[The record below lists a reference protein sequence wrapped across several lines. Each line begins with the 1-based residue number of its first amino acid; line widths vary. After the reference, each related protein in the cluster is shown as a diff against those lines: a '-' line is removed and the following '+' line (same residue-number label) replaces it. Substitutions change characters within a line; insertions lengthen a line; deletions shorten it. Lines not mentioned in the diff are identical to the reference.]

1 MTLGHLRCIIQYDTK
16 IDYGKKRQKW
26 RKKVVTTK
34 TNFDELQKKGVHQ
47 KIKVIFRNLKR

>member
-16 IDYGKKRQKW
+16 IDYGKKRQKR

-47 KIKVIFRNLKR
+47 KIKVIFTNLKR